1 MREATDQPKKKKKI
15 AAWIC
20 AGIVIAAL
28 LAYLAIAL
36 IPIISESLGD
46 GFVIAFITFY
56 VLLFGSIIL
65 GILIALKLRLK
76 EIEGGEEE
84 DAQKY

>member
-1 MREATDQPKKKKKI
+1 MREAIEQKKKKKG
-15 AAWIC
+15 AWIC
-20 AGIVIAAL
+20 ALVVIAGL
-28 LAYLAIAL
+28 LLYLGVVL
-36 IPIISESLGD
+36 IPVISESLGD
-46 GFVIAFITFY
+46 GFVLVFIAFY
-56 VLLFGSIIL
+56 VLLIAVLVI